1 MMISFQLPELIARA
15 TRQKASADAMLN
27 TAMTQQLEGVSRGL
41 ESLQESLDTVQ
52 QVHTQYEA
60 LQHGLADVP
69 GLVGRLHDIQE
80 ENKSHIQLRTAMK
93 NIKSIILLPDTIAQT
108 NQLIEEGN
116 LFMVMKIIIYY

>member
-27 TAMTQQLEGVSRGL
+27 TAITQQLEGVSRGL

-52 QVHTQYEA
+52 HVHTQYEA

-80 ENKSHIQLRTAMK
+80 ENKRLALMM
-93 NIKSIILLPDTIAQT
+93 
-108 NQLIEEGN
+108 EEYHEEKRSNEQRMEQMGTE
-116 LFMVMKIIIYY
+116 VR